1 MAHFNPRSVEEV
13 FLQFKGRRA
22 ALLRALTTDFDEVY
36 RLCDPALSDK
46 RKLSLYGHLG
56 ERWEVNGAEEVMHAV
71 LPEPLRGIN
80 FARDRMEKREWLA
93 MLAHH
98 SDLWLLSVAFNFSS
112 RFGHDKADRN
122 RLFGMI
128 NELPTIL
135 EVVSSG
141 NAKEPP
147 KLLNDDSKYSKVYT
161 RRSVGVVPTNTTLLD
176 GKKAKPSVSASR
188 KWPTPPPPRVC
199 GECNEG
205 YIVGD
210 LWKRCLEC
218 QRYFHLMKCLK
229 FTKDQHR
236 APLFGS
242 KTAVAAIRSC
252 KTSLSPLFVAIIE
265 TFMEFYES
273 VASIPQDMDT
283 DFETWLSQICN
294 TGDEGHVKSIMAL
307 LWSI

>member
-1 MAHFNPRSVEEV
+1 MEHFNPRSVEEV

-36 RLCDPALSDK
+36 TLCDPALTGK

-71 LPEPLRGIN
+71 LPDPLRGIN

-98 SDLWLLSVAFNFSS
+98 SDLWLLSVAFSFSS
-112 RFGHDKADRN
+112 RFGHDKTDRN
-122 RLFGMI
+122 RLFAMI

-135 EVVSSG
+135 EVVSG
-141 NAKEPP
+141 KAKP
-147 KLLNDDSKYSKVYT
+147 KLLNDDTKLKVYT
-161 RRSVGVVPTNTTLLD
+161 RRKVGVVPTNTRD
-176 GKKAKPSVSASR
+176 GNKAKPSVSASR

-210 LWKRCLEC
+210 LWKSCFEC

-236 APLFGS
+236 APLFVCSSCALKAFSETAAGGS
-242 KTAVAAIRSC
+242 D
-252 KTSLSPLFVAIIE
+252 
-265 TFMEFYES
+265 
-273 VASIPQDMDT
+273 PQ
-283 DFETWLSQICN
+283 
-294 TGDEGHVKSIMAL
+294 K
-307 LWSI
+307 

>member
-13 FLQFKGRRA
+13 FLQFTGRRA
-22 ALLRALTTDFDEVY
+22 SLLRALTTDFDEVY

-93 MLAHH
+93 MVAHH

-122 RLFGMI
+122 RLFDMI

-141 NAKEPP
+141 KAKEPP

-161 RRSVGVVPTNTTLLD
+161 RRSVGVVPTNTPD
-176 GKKAKPSVSASR
+176 GKKATPS
-188 KWPTPPPPRVC
+188 RVC

-210 LWKRCLEC
+210 LWKSCLEC
-218 QRYFHLMKCLK
+218 KRYFHLMKCLK

-236 APLFGS
+236 APLFVCS
-242 KTAVAAIRSC
+242 SCALKAFSETAARD
-252 KTSLSPLFVAIIE
+252 
-265 TFMEFYES
+265 
-273 VASIPQDMDT
+273 PQ
-283 DFETWLSQICN
+283 
-294 TGDEGHVKSIMAL
+294 K
-307 LWSI
+307 